1 MDEMGSPTSSFLLN
15 QINEE
20 RMELHR
26 QGSRDYGELY
36 EECLSC
42 LVGEEA
48 GWEMIGTM
56 SRVEELSCE
65 NNKRLKK
72 ADRRKVR
79 SALRLASSSISDHIP
94 PTRSVTVNSTRFV
107 VEGWEGVK
115 VFEFF
120 RSVLQEGF
128 LTILI
133 CNSTFHDILNLL
145 TGFFLPFPSHHSIS
159 LLLVIHVICGVDVR
173 GKLSQGVRPQEEVYL
188 VKWCHKYE

>member
-1 MDEMGSPTSSFLLN
+1 MDEMRSPTSSFLLN

-26 QGSRDYGELY
+26 QGSRDYGELS

-79 SALRLASSSISDHIP
+79 SALRLASSSISDHIS

-107 VEGWEGVK
+107 VEGWEAVK

-120 RSVLQEGF
+120 
-128 LTILI
+128 
-133 CNSTFHDILNLL
+133 
-145 TGFFLPFPSHHSIS
+145 
-159 LLLVIHVICGVDVR
+159 
-173 GKLSQGVRPQEEVYL
+173 
-188 VKWCHKYE
+188 